1 MTQCFVLLAGQP
13 RLVVDM
19 LALEL
24 GIRQSLACVGH
35 ALLVVHARVVPAGV
49 RRKHQNG
56 YTPTVIGSGPTLV
69 RLLDIEP
76 EFAARL
82 REDDRAEAREQL
94 LLSCTT
100 VPEGTWVLE
109 GTDHHERTLGV
120 IVVDGLLLQEISIGG
135 RRSLHLLGRGDIVL
149 PGAYP
154 SDALDVSVRWTAA
167 SEAAI
172 ALLDDRLQA
181 PFRLWPGLALGLMD
195 RVALQLTR
203 LAVQSAITRLPRV
216 EDRLEATFWDLADR
230 WGRMTPSGI
239 HLPLQLTH
247 EVLARLVGGQRP
259 TISLALRDLAERGIV
274 ARRPDGSWLLAART
288 PSLAPSDHEHA
299 PMIVA
304 RAAPDPIVP
313 EAPERPLWHPSARQ
327 ELLRTT
333 QRLAAEQALIGQQ
346 ISVDGGRYA
355 ETRRRSQDLR
365 QRVANDRRSR
375 EAARIAPQP
384 ALSRRGRGA
393 PSAGSPR

>member
-1 MTQCFVLLAGQP
+1 VTGSA
-13 RLVVDM
+13 
-19 LALEL
+19 
-24 GIRQSLACVGH
+24 
-35 ALLVVHARVVPAGV
+35 PA
-49 RRKHQNG
+49 
-56 YTPTVIGSGPTLV
+56 LV

-76 EFAARL
+76 ELAARL

-109 GTDHHERTLGV
+109 GTDHQARTLGV

-135 RRSLHLLGRGDIVL
+135 RRSLHLLGRGDVVL

-154 SDALDVSVRWTAA
+154 SDALDVTIRWTAA

-172 ALLDDRLQA
+172 ALLDDRLQT

-239 HLPLQLTH
+239 HIPLALTH

-259 TISLALRDLAERGIV
+259 TISLALRELAERGIV
-274 ARRPDGSWLLAART
+274 ARRPDGSWLLAAQS
-288 PSLAPSDHEHA
+288 PSLAPSDHEQA

-304 RAAPDPIVP
+304 RAAPDTTGPD
-313 EAPERPLWHPSARQ
+313 RPGRPPWHPGARQ
-327 ELLRTT
+327 ELLHTT
-333 QRLAAEQALIGQQ
+333 QRIAAEQMLIGQQ
-346 ISVDGGRYA
+346 ISVDRKRYA

-365 QRVANDRRSR
+365 RRVASDRRGR
-375 EAARIAPQP
+375 EDARIAPQP
-384 ALSRRGRGA
+384 LLRRRDLGA
-393 PSAGSPR
+393 PSTESPH

>member
-1 MTQCFVLLAGQP
+1 MRGLLP
-13 RLVVDM
+13 RTT
-19 LALEL
+19 
-24 GIRQSLACVGH
+24 RS
-35 ALLVVHARVVPAGV
+35 RVT
-49 RRKHQNG
+49 REHENG
-56 YTPTVIGSGPTLV
+56 YTPSVTGSDPSLV
-69 RLLDIEP
+69 HLLDIEP
-76 EFAARL
+76 DFAARL

-109 GTDHHERTLGV
+109 GTDHQERTLGV
-120 IVVDGLLLQEISIGG
+120 IVVEGLLLQEISIAG
-135 RRSLHLLGRGDIVL
+135 RRSLHLLGRGDLVL

-154 SDALDVSVRWTAA
+154 SDALDVTVRWTAA

-230 WGRMTPSGI
+230 WGHMTPAGI
-239 HLPLQLTH
+239 HLPLALTH

-259 TISLALRDLAERGIV
+259 TISLALRDLTDRGIV

-288 PSLAPSDHEHA
+288 PSLAPSVHEQA

-304 RAAPDPIVP
+304 RAAPDPSGP
-313 EAPERPLWHPSARQ
+313 EAPERPAWQLSARQ

-333 QRLAAEQALIGQQ
+333 QRIAAEQMLIEQQ
-346 ISVDGGRYA
+346 TSVNHGRYA

-365 QRVANDRRSR
+365 QRVASDRRSR

-384 ALSRRGRGA
+384 LLRRRGLGA
-393 PSAGSPR
+393 PSAGSPH

>member
-1 MTQCFVLLAGQP
+1 MAVT
-13 RLVVDM
+13 
-19 LALEL
+19 E
-24 GIRQSLACVGH
+24 
-35 ALLVVHARVVPAGV
+35 
-49 RRKHQNG
+49 
-56 YTPTVIGSGPTLV
+56 SGPALV

-76 EFAARL
+76 DLAARL
-82 REDDRAEAREQL
+82 REDDRTEAREQL

-100 VPEGTWVLE
+100 VPEGTWILE
-109 GTDHHERTLGV
+109 GTDHHAHALGV
-120 IVVDGLLLQEISIGG
+120 IVVNGLLLQEISIGG
-135 RRSLHLLGRGDIVL
+135 RRSLHLLGRGDLVL

-154 SDALDVSVRWTAA
+154 SDALDVTVRWTAA

-239 HLPLQLTH
+239 HIPLRLTH
-247 EVLARLVGGQRP
+247 EMLARLVGGQRP
-259 TISLALRDLAERGIV
+259 TISLALRDLAERGLV
-274 ARRPDGSWLLAART
+274 ARRPDGSWLLAAQT

-304 RAAPDPIVP
+304 HAAPDHPGP
-313 EAPERPLWHPSARQ
+313 QSPERASWHRSARQ

-333 QRLAAEQALIGQQ
+333 QRIAAEQTLIEQQ
-346 ISVDGGRYA
+346 ISVDHGHYA
-355 ETRRRSQDLR
+355 ETRRRSRDLR
-365 QRVANDRRSR
+365 QRVASDRRSR
-375 EAARIAPQP
+375 EAAQIAPQP
-384 ALSRRGRGA
+384 LLRRRGLGA